1 MKRPLP
7 VKKEGRLGE
16 QGSVHLAIFSRFTD
30 AQRIMG
36 REKKVKRRLLRMV
49 VRNLSDDRRQATD
62 RHLFYPPSPANAILV
77 AQKTLSPFILPMPA
91 QSAPKKLPRV
101 LCIGAGEIGRA
112 VSHLLSQR
120 GINADLWDADPARVP
135 GERPLTVS
143 LPEAD
148 IVFLCVPSWVLRDVI
163 KNLRATGL
171 RREAVIVALSKGLEQ
186 KTLLGVDEVLAAA
199 LPRGQ
204 RFALLAGPMLAEE
217 IVQDLQAAAV
227 VASRDKSARETVK
240 SLFRGT
246 GLRVETSADVHGV
259 ALSSVIKNVF
269 AVTLGIA
276 DGLGWGGNRKG
287 WLAARAI
294 AEMEEV
300 LGALHAQPRTVR
312 TAAGW
317 ADLISTG
324 FSRYSRNHQVG
335 DDIVHTGTITV
346 KSEGVVALPSLLKK
360 LGPARAKRFPLL
372 RALAAV
378 MRHRPPQVIFERY
391 FHESQ

>member
-1 MKRPLP
+1 
-7 VKKEGRLGE
+7 
-16 QGSVHLAIFSRFTD
+16 
-30 AQRIMG
+30 
-36 REKKVKRRLLRMV
+36 
-49 VRNLSDDRRQATD
+49 
-62 RHLFYPPSPANAILV
+62 
-77 AQKTLSPFILPMPA
+77 MPA
-91 QSAPKKLPRV
+91 KSAPKKLPRV

-120 GINADLWDADPARVP
+120 GINADLWDADPARIP
-135 GERPLTVS
+135 GERPLAVS

-148 IVFLCVPSWVLRDVI
+148 VVFLCVPSWVLRVVI

-186 KTLLGVDEVLAAA
+186 KTLLSVDEVLTAA
-199 LPRGQ
+199 LPHGQ

-227 VASRDKSARETVK
+227 AASRDKSARETVK

-246 GLRVETSADVHGV
+246 GLRVETSSDVHGV

-378 MRHRPPQVIFERY
+378 MRRRPPQVIFERY